1 MSNSKKDME
10 MNNENVIFNKETVDT
25 ETLKKLGIKST
36 TSTLNLTIH
45 EKRVLELFK
54 DKDTELTVVDIVLGY
69 YNKYTKDHSKEKLIN
84 RNYMGLIVYRMAQ
97 KKLLKAVKRGVYKL
111 I

>member
-1 MSNSKKDME
+1 
-10 MNNENVIFNKETVDT
+10 MNNENVIFNIETVDA

-54 DKDTELTVVDIVLGY
+54 DKNTELTVVDIVLGY

-84 RNYMGLIVYRMAQ
+84 RNYMGLIIYRMTQ
-97 KKLLKAVKRGVYKL
+97 KKLLKAVKKGVYKL
-111 I
+111 N